1 MLELVLR
8 ILVIKIEENR
18 RKLECMKYKF
28 YVEGSPK
35 VSVIGFGAWQLGNDI
50 DWHGMAEEE
59 AILLVHKA
67 IEEGINFFD
76 TAPNYGN
83 GKSEVI
89 LGKALKEI
97 KRDTVVINTKFG
109 HHSDGQTNYRYNIIR
124 ETIEGSLKRLGTDYI
139 DSVLLHNPPSK
150 LLKAEGNEHYL
161 VLEQLKKEG
170 KILAYGASL
179 DTSADM
185 DTFLNYTNGQVIEAF
200 FNILHQ
206 DARYSFELA
215 LKKGVKIIAKIPLD
229 SGWLSGKYHRDSTF
243 TGVRARWSRED
254 IITRAELVEQLK
266 ELPAKGQSLSQF
278 ALQYCLAY
286 EAVSTV
292 IPGVADMEQLLS
304 NIGALDYPMDINT
317 VKWLESFYEQQV
329 AKKHLVW

>member
-1 MLELVLR
+1 
-8 ILVIKIEENR
+8 
-18 RKLECMKYKF
+18 MKYKS

-50 DWHGMAEEE
+50 DWHEMSEAE
-59 AILLVHKA
+59 AIRLVHKA
-67 IEEGINFFD
+67 MEEGINFFD

-83 GKSEVI
+83 GKSELI
-89 LGKALKEI
+89 LGKALKEVN
-97 KRDTVVINTKFG
+97 RGTMVINTKFG
-109 HHSDGQTNYRYNIIR
+109 HHSDGHTDYSHSVIR

-150 LLKAEGNEHYL
+150 LLKAEGNEHYV

-179 DTSADM
+179 DTREDM

-206 DARYSFELA
+206 DARYSFEQA
-215 LKKGVKIIAKIPLD
+215 LEKGVKIIAKIPLD

-243 TGVRARWSRED
+243 TGIRSRWSRED

-266 ELPAKGQSLSQF
+266 ELPATGQSLSQF

-286 EAVSTV
+286 EAVSMV
-292 IPGVADMEQLLS
+292 IPGIAGMEQLLS
-304 NIGALDYPMDINT
+304 NVGALDYPMDINT

-329 AKKHLVW
+329 AEKHLVW

>member
-1 MLELVLR
+1 
-8 ILVIKIEENR
+8 
-18 RKLECMKYKF
+18 MKYKS

-35 VSVIGFGAWQLGNDI
+35 VSVIGFGAWQLGNNI
-50 DWHGMAEEE
+50 DWSGMTETDAVV
-59 AILLVHKA
+59 LVHKA

-83 GKSEVI
+83 GKSEFI
-89 LGKALKEI
+89 LGKALKEVN
-97 KRDTVVINTKFG
+97 RGTVVINTKFG
-109 HHSDGQTNYRYNIIR
+109 HHNDGHTDYSHSVIR
-124 ETIEGSLKRLGTDYI
+124 ETIEGSLRRLGTDYI
-139 DSVLLHNPPSK
+139 DSVLLHNPPSE
-150 LLKAEGNEHYL
+150 LMKAEGNEHYE

-179 DTSADM
+179 DTREDM
-185 DTFLNYTNGQVIEAF
+185 DTFLNYTNGQVIEVF

-206 DARYSFELA
+206 DTRYSFEQA
-215 LKKGVKIIAKIPLD
+215 LKKNVKIIAKIPLD
-229 SGWLSGKYHRDSTF
+229 SGWLSGKYHQDSTF

-254 IITRAELVEQLK
+254 IITRAELVNQIK
-266 ELPAKGQSLSQF
+266 ELPATDQSLSQF

-292 IPGVADMEQLLS
+292 IPGVTCIEQLLS
-304 NIGALDYPMDINT
+304 NVGALGYPMDINT

-329 AKKHLVW
+329 AEKHLVW